1 MSDTLVLCYHTIS
14 DGWSD
19 TAAVRVDRFRRQ
31 VSLLASLGYKGVTFI
46 EAAEGEQQG
55 KRVAITFDDAF
66 HSVLSLAFPALSQR
80 GWPATVFV
88 VTDFGDGERP
98 LSWPPR
104 FNRYVRTA
112 QEPELRALD
121 WAALRRLSAAGWEI
135 GSHTVSHP
143 HLTRLSAAR
152 ARRELTA
159 SREACE
165 AQLDRP
171 CLSVAYPYGDC
182 NQSVVDL
189 AAEAGYRAGAALPE
203 RLHPIRPLEWPR
215 IGVYN
220 HDELSRFALKVLPP
234 RRRLFDAQQRWQ
246 AVRRRVTWSR
256 AVSASDGG
264 HTNGAVHEMT
274 PRFSRR
280 R

>member
-1 MSDTLVLCYHTIS
+1 
-14 DGWSD
+14 
-19 TAAVRVDRFRRQ
+19 
-31 VSLLASLGYKGVTFI
+31 
-46 EAAEGEQQG
+46 
-55 KRVAITFDDAF
+55 
-66 HSVLSLAFPALSQR
+66 
-80 GWPATVFV
+80 
-88 VTDFGDGERP
+88 

-220 HDELSRFALKVLPP
+220 HDGLTRFALKVLPP

-246 AVRRRVTWSR
+246 AARRRVNSFR
-256 AVSASDGG
+256 AVSESPEGTRTAPP
-264 HTNGAVHEMT
+264 A
-274 PRFSRR
+274 R
-280 R
+280 